1 MTLQQLKYLVAVANS
16 GSINAA
22 AKSLYISQP
31 SLSEVIQNLEQEL
44 GFSIFERTS
53 KGIKITQQGMEIIRE
68 SNDIV
73 HSFELME
80 EKYLGSD
87 KSKLIFNVSA
97 QHYTFATEAFMR
109 LVRDLH
115 IPEYDFTFL
124 ETTGENVIKNVK
136 EHKSEIGL
144 IYWTDSNYKQVT
156 NILNDNGLSFRKLFS
171 SPQCVMLDENDTLA
185 NMKKLNIYKILL
197 AVVLTLSLSGIVFY
211 QKFTA
216 RSRADESV
224 MSSQGEHTE
233 VYFEDE

>member
-80 EKYLGSD
+80 EKYLG
-87 KSKLIFNVSA
+87 
-97 QHYTFATEAFMR
+97 
-109 LVRDLH
+109 
-115 IPEYDFTFL
+115 
-124 ETTGENVIKNVK
+124 
-136 EHKSEIGL
+136 
-144 IYWTDSNYKQVT
+144 
-156 NILNDNGLSFRKLFS
+156 
-171 SPQCVMLDENDTLA
+171 
-185 NMKKLNIYKILL
+185 
-197 AVVLTLSLSGIVFY
+197 
-211 QKFTA
+211 
-216 RSRADESV
+216 
-224 MSSQGEHTE
+224 
-233 VYFEDE
+233 